1 MTGDVCPE
9 EGLRVL
15 VIGAGLAGL
24 AVAISTKLANP
35 AHQVTILEAAK
46 ALQEIGAALQMTP
59 NATRLLEKWSVL
71 DALRPDVIE
80 PRSLTVRRYDGTEVL
95 AHEGCL
101 REVMEENYCA
111 PFWNVHRVD
120 LQRELVRRCRELGV
134 RIELGRRAVRVDF
147 AKATVVLA
155 ASGHMPQKGGRESDE
170 VMAAEVGAERES
182 LRHGD
187 VVICAEGLWSSTRA
201 QFLGAASP
209 NPSPTGD
216 IAYRICLHTKD
227 LRGPHRDEIAAF
239 ARSEAALHVGLL
251 MPDDDDDDSF
261 PPGTIRAD
269 ADPAEMRAQFAAWD
283 PFLARI
289 LSEVDSVQRWRLLWL
304 EAPADW
310 TSPDGRFF
318 MLGDACH
325 PMLPYL
331 AQGANSALE
340 DGAVLGHLLG
350 KIRNPDAGS
359 YASCQRLPAVAA
371 MYQALR
377 SGRGAEIQREAFA
390 QRHDFHLPDGERQ
403 AARDEIFRTAARGD
417 WEPGTDDAFPSRWT
431 CPRVQKFLYGY
442 DAYAEAEALY
452 QKNPF

>member
-1 MTGDVCPE
+1 
-9 EGLRVL
+9 
-15 VIGAGLAGL
+15 
-24 AVAISTKLANP
+24 
-35 AHQVTILEAAK
+35 
-46 ALQEIGAALQMTP
+46 MTP

-80 PRSLTVRRYDGTEVL
+80 PRSLTIRRYDGTEVL

-101 REVMEENYCA
+101 REVMEKNYRA

-134 RIELGRRAVRVDF
+134 HIELGQRVVHVDF

-155 ASGHMPQKGGRESDE
+155 ASGHVPQMGGRESDE
-170 VMAAEVGAERES
+170 AVAAAAGAERES
-182 LRHGD
+182 LRRGD

-216 IAYRICLHTKD
+216 IAYRICLQTKD

-239 ARSEAALHVGLL
+239 TRSEAVNFWIGPGGHAVSYAVRGGEALHVGLL
-251 MPDDDDDDSF
+251 MPDDDDNDSF
-261 PPGTIRAD
+261 PPGAIRAD

-283 PFLARI
+283 PFLGRI

-350 KIRNPDAGS
+350 KIRNPDAGT
-359 YASCQRLPAVAA
+359 YATCQRLSAVAA

-377 SGRGAEIQREAFA
+377 AGRGAEIQREAFA

-403 AARDEIFRTAARGD
+403 AARDEIFRQAARGD
-417 WEPGTDDAFPSRWT
+417 WEPGTNDSFPSRWT
-431 CPRVQKFLYGY
+431 CPRIQKFLYGY